1 MCHAMIPLD
10 KIPRERPDLDLIRKE
25 VYNRNS
31 PYYYPSLMA
40 EFERNDTTMSLD
52 KYRRL
57 YLGYMFQEDYN
68 PYRAPAYS
76 GRMLTNYAK
85 SDLTVQEC
93 DSVIKYSDL
102 SLQDNPF
109 DLNQMSALI
118 AALRKK
124 GQTNLADIWQ
134 YKFDHILMAIVSTG
148 TGADEENAWY
158 VIEPQ
163 HEYVLLNT
171 IGYTVT
177 NHLFYEPYYEY
188 LTVTTLPRK
197 TPAASTSIS
206 SESSRNT
213 TASSPTK
220 SNPTDSPEGY
230 RKMSAVAMAAMPSL
244 RPV

>member
-40 EFERNDTTMSLD
+40 EYERNDTTMSLD

-188 LTVTTLPRK
+188 LTVK
-197 TPAASTSIS
+197 DPAEKDAGGFYFNILRILK
-206 SESSRNT
+206 EY
-213 TASSPTK
+213 
-220 SNPTDSPEGY
+220 Y
-230 RKMSAVAMAAMPSL
+230 RKFPDEIE
-244 RPV
+244 PV

>member
-1 MCHAMIPLD
+1 
-10 KIPRERPDLDLIRKE
+10 
-25 VYNRNS
+25 
-31 PYYYPSLMA
+31 MA
-40 EFERNDTTMSLD
+40 EYERNDTTMSLD

-188 LTVTTLPRK
+188 LTVK
-197 TPAASTSIS
+197 DPAEKDAGGFYFNILRILK
-206 SESSRNT
+206 EY
-213 TASSPTK
+213 
-220 SNPTDSPEGY
+220 Y
-230 RKMSAVAMAAMPSL
+230 RKFPDEIE
-244 RPV
+244 PD